1 MFPVSH
7 RLCMS
12 YCPSFEKYPCF
23 CVCLFLGLELKWL
36 IKVHISVLSWK
47 RPPKISLVSSLMR
60 ECSSTSASWLSD
72 IFDVCCHLWNV
83 AGTYNIHMLLL
94 LSNTTKWHSCVTRAG
109 DYYMVKK
116 LLEEN
121 SSGEMNIN
129 CVDVLGRN
137 AVTITIENE
146 NLDILQLLLDYG
158 CQVYNT

>member
-1 MFPVSH
+1 M
-7 RLCMS
+7 
-12 YCPSFEKYPCF
+12 
-23 CVCLFLGLELKWL
+23 
-36 IKVHISVLSWK
+36 
-47 RPPKISLVSSLMR
+47 
-60 ECSSTSASWLSD
+60 
-72 IFDVCCHLWNV
+72 V
-83 AGTYNIHMLLL
+83 AGTYNVHMLLVL
-94 LSNTTKWHSCVTRAG
+94 YNNTKWHSYVTCAG

-121 SSGEMNIN
+121 GSGEMNIN